1 MNQSLLKRFLL
12 IISLVLFIGFSIGQ
26 VFGFFIIKEWFL
38 NETIKEFKPIMENI
52 VDEVKINNDEID
64 IDNSDDVVLKAYDL
78 QENEIIINNNNT
90 KEHKLVSDEEI
101 KKDLLP
107 FISCVLKGDKVQKIK
122 SLKHLP
128 GKSII
133 IGMPIKDN
141 GKIVG
146 AIFALKLVSDFDMI
160 IKGFYMILFFVSL
173 VSASIIVGLIY
184 FFSRKYIKTIIEIA
198 KVSDSMAEGDFN
210 TRTNEEGFGE
220 IRVLSSSLNNLAL
233 RLHEND
239 KSIKRLEQTR
249 RDYIANVSHELR
261 APISSI
267 RAISETLCDEF
278 ELEEDKKKKYYLII
292 LRETKRLQKLIN
304 DMLELSRLQSGEMAI
319 SKEYVNGKE
328 IMDEINEYFEVFSED
343 TDIEFIV
350 TENALSIPDFY
361 SNKDRIMQILFI
373 LIDNAF
379 KFTKKD
385 GYVKVDTS
393 WNDEVIKVSVE
404 NNGKPIADEDVAF
417 IFDRFYKG
425 DKSRNEKGSGL
436 GLSLAREIMRNL
448 GEDIYVDEVTPDF
461 TRFEFTLH
469 RN

>member
-1 MNQSLLKRFLL
+1 MKQSLLKRFLL
-12 IISLVLFIGFSIGQ
+12 IISLVLFIGFSVGQ
-26 VFGFFIIKEWFL
+26 VLGFFIIKKWFL
-38 NETIKEFKPIMENI
+38 MGTVKEFTLIMENI
-52 VDEVKINNDEID
+52 VDEINENKIDINN
-64 IDNSDDVVLKAYDL
+64 NHDVILKAYDL
-78 QENEIIINNNNT
+78 QENEIIINNI
-90 KEHKLVSDEEI
+90 KEYELFSDLDKEI
-101 KKDLLP
+101 KKDLNP
-107 FISCVLKGDKVQKIK
+107 YISCILKGRTVQKIK
-122 SLKHLP
+122 SLKNIPEEL
-128 GKSII
+128 II

-146 AIFALKLVSDFDMI
+146 AIFALKSASNFDII
-160 IKGFYMILFFVSL
+160 IKGFYMILFFVSF

-184 FFSRKYIKTIIEIA
+184 FFSRKYIKTLLEIA
-198 KVSDSMAEGDFN
+198 EVSDSMAEGNFHA
-210 TRTNEEGFGE
+210 RTKEEGFGE
-220 IRVLSSSLNNLAL
+220 IRVLSNSMNNLAL
-233 RLHEND
+233 KLLEND

-278 ELEEDKKKKYYLII
+278 ELEEDKKKRYYLII

-319 SKEYVNGKE
+319 AKEYVNGKE
-328 IMDEINEYFEVFSED
+328 IMNEINEYFEVFSED
-343 TDIEFIV
+343 TDIKFMI
-350 TENALSIPDFY
+350 TEKALSIPDFY

-379 KFTKKD
+379 KFTKKN
-385 GYVKVDTS
+385 GYVKIDAS
-393 WNDEVIKVSVE
+393 WNNKIIKVSVE

-436 GLSLAREIMRNL
+436 GLSLAREILRNL
-448 GEDIYVDEVTPDF
+448 GEDIYVDEVTPEF